1 MVGVGVDVGEGEVD
15 GVGVPVVKD
24 ITRSKENKQTKPD
37 QTNANQTRPVET

>member
-1 MVGVGVDVGEGEVD
+1 MVGVDVGEGEVD

-24 ITRSKENKQTKPD
+24 ITRSKQTNKQTKPD